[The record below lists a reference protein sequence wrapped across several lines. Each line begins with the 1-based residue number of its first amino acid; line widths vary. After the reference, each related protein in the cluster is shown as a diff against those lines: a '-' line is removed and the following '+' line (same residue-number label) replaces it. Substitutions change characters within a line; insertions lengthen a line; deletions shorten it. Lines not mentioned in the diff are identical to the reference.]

1 MDIWNPKSIIQIFRV
16 LGTSTSPVH
25 VETDEGEA
33 ILKLPSGCGGPD
45 RLICEFVGTSL
56 ARLLDIP
63 TPDFILFRTDPD
75 FVELMLGHDKSMAE
89 EADCFLSR
97 FEHGV
102 RPMLPGVVKEIR
114 NKEVLTQLVFLDT
127 WIRNEDRYFKKTDQS
142 SSRHASNVFLVE
154 NGQKKEPYDIK
165 AIDHSEAFK
174 CYDHSLEP
182 EKHFGTPAIEDP
194 KVFGCFPEFVDF
206 LDPNEAYEIS
216 RKLCSI
222 GKKDV
227 ESILNRIP
235 EPWGMPQTTKDA
247 FCSFIIQRAASV
259 ATYLPKKLFP
269 GNIMFLP
276 E

>member
-1 MDIWNPKSIIQIFRV
+1 MDIWNPKSIIQIIRV

-25 VETDEGEA
+25 VETDAGEA

-75 FVELMLGHDKSMAE
+75 FVELMLGHDTSMAE

-97 FEHGV
+97 YENG
-102 RPMLPGVVKEIR
+102 RQMIPGAVKEIR

-142 SSRHASNVFLVE
+142 SSRNASNVFLVE

-182 EKHFGTPAIEDP
+182 EKHFGKQAIEDP
-194 KVFGCFPEFVDF
+194 RVLGCFSEFVEF
-206 LDPNEAYEIS
+206 LDPNEAYGIS
-216 RKLCSI
+216 CKLSSI

-227 ESILNRIP
+227 ENILNRIP
-235 EPWGMPQTTKDA
+235 ESWGMADATKDA
-247 FCSFIIQRAASV
+247 FCGFILQRAAFV
-259 ATYLPKKLFP
+259 ATRLPKKLFP
-269 GNIMFLP
+269 ENITFLP